1 MGEVKEI
8 FPKHYSKVWV
18 VLYGKYFAVSLK
30 PEEENAKTNS
40 KFSTAG
46 GSIDQCSDVPTALG
60 VHFNKTQTKLSSSSL
75 LRPRFPL
82 TFVGS
87 IALLFDTCVSLL
99 AFSLGFSRKKIP
111 GMQMKMYSVMKN
123 PIGKSPLSSPISVN
137 NTFNSLKSLQAGVL
151 PEVQDPKASSQVI
164 SADILVSSL
173 FVQRNLSNKVQS
185 SLHTWSHMKHIIDY
199 AQGLPNALE
208 AIREAVVAW
217 DTLLNINETEQKG
230 DADKVSLDKTKE
242 KQCPYFVNKMNTTE
256 FSDKSFRLRIPCGLI
271 QGSAITIIGLPNVL
285 GNFQIDL
292 MGEPLPE
299 EPNPPLVLQYGVRL
313 NGDKV
318 TEDPVIVQNTW
329 TAAHG
334 WGEAE
339 RCPSAVLGNKKVDEL
354 NQCNQMVGKDGNVS
368 MWASMTQKRFKPQ
381 GYFPFKQGYMSVM
394 TLRAGEEGL
403 HMTVDG
409 KHTTSFAYRERLEP
423 WLVSEVKISGDFQL
437 TSVLASGLPTSDDL
451 ENIIDLEALRSGPL
465 SPQKPLDLFIGV
477 FSSANN
483 FKRRM
488 AVRRTW
494 MQYGAV
500 RSGAVAV
507 RFFVG
512 LHKNQIVNKELWN
525 EIENYGD
532 IQLMPFVDY
541 YSLIT
546 WKTVAICTFGTQ
558 VVSAKYVM
566 KTDDDSF
573 ISVDEIIASLKLANV
588 THGLLYGLINS
599 NDKPQHNRDSK
610 WYISPEEWQEGS
622 YPPWAHGPGYVV
634 SQDIAEAVYKRYTG
648 GHLRMFKLEDVATGI
663 WIAEMRKEGM
673 EISYRNEE
681 RVHIEGCKD
690 GYVVAHYQSPRKML
704 CLWQNLQQG
713 KGSKCCGDDR

>member
-1 MGEVKEI
+1 MI
-8 FPKHYSKVWV
+8 P
-18 VLYGKYFAVSLK
+18 
-30 PEEENAKTNS
+30 AKT
-40 KFSTAG
+40 FHPLQH
-46 GSIDQCSDVPTALG
+46 GSQ
-60 VHFNKTQTKLSSSSL
+60 HE
-75 LRPRFPL
+75 R
-82 TFVGS
+82 
-87 IALLFDTCVSLL
+87 
-99 AFSLGFSRKKIP
+99 
-111 GMQMKMYSVMKN
+111 YSVMKN
-123 PIGKSPLSSPISVN
+123 PIGKSPLSSPITVN
-137 NTFNSLKSLQAGVL
+137 NTFNSFKSLQAGVL
-151 PEVQDPKASSQVI
+151 PEVQDPKASS
-164 SADILVSSL
+164 
-173 FVQRNLSNKVQS
+173 
-185 SLHTWSHMKHIIDY
+185 
-199 AQGLPNALE
+199 
-208 AIREAVVAW
+208 
-217 DTLLNINETEQKG
+217 
-230 DADKVSLDKTKE
+230 
-242 KQCPYFVNKMNTTE
+242 
-256 FSDKSFRLRIPCGLI
+256 

-334 WGEAE
+334 WGEEE

-354 NQCNQMVGKDGNVS
+354 SQCNQMVGKDGNVS

-423 WLVSEVKISGDFQL
+423 WLVSEVKIAGDFQL

-451 ENIIDLEALRSGPL
+451 ENIVDLEALRSGPL

-512 LHKNQIVNKELWN
+512 L
-525 EIENYGD
+525 
-532 IQLMPFVDY
+532 
-541 YSLIT
+541 
-546 WKTVAICTFGTQ
+546 TQ

-573 ISVDEIIASLKLANV
+573 IRVDEIIASLKLANV

-690 GYVVAHYQSPRKML
+690 R
-704 CLWQNLQQG
+704 NLQQG
-713 KGSKCCGDDR
+713 KGSKCCGDDQ